1 MSAMIVAIVPPA
13 SRPSISRRRPHPTFH
28 RYQCNLLKKLLAGE
42 GTAGIHP
49 RMNSID
55 RRRPLGQCSPSHLCL
70 QVMDH
75 HDSISNGRAIP
86 DEIAKKSKRAIKSCF
101 NSLGIYL
108 RSPLHSISRATRSS
122 KNPTDFARHLARR
135 VRASSSY
142 GFPPLRSSRPPVV
155 LRRAGRGGRGEPR
168 PTRRRTGRV
177 RRAQAGAEG
186 GAGAASGDR
195 RGGRGGRGETTPA
208 RQAEDGAEDRAGA
221 ARGGQGRRVGGVGLA
236 GGGRRRGVE
245 EGAQNRAGAAG
256 KKRNSGTYVSASV
269 EGVN

>member
-13 SRPSISRRRPHPTFH
+13 SRSSISRRRPHPTFH

-86 DEIAKKSKRAIKSCF
+86 DEIAKKSKRAIKSCS

-108 RSPLHSISRATRSS
+108 RSPLRSISRAARSS

-142 GFPPLRSSRPPVV
+142 GFPPLRSSRAALEPGPVSRRRRPPDVV
-155 LRRAGRGGRGEPR
+155 RGAGRGGRCEPW
-168 PTRRRTGRV
+168 PARRRTGRP
-177 RRAQAGAEG
+177 R
-186 GAGAASGDR
+186 
-195 RGGRGGRGETTPA
+195 
-208 RQAEDGAEDRAGA
+208 
-221 ARGGQGRRVGGVGLA
+221 
-236 GGGRRRGVE
+236 
-245 EGAQNRAGAAG
+245 
-256 KKRNSGTYVSASV
+256 
-269 EGVN
+269 